1 MDLKEGNNNKDSSE
15 ATQKR
20 ELRLFVLVMV
30 IFTIGMVFLLIFE
43 VSQWWIWYLYLAI
56 WTLIEYRIAKNIKLK
71 WWWWAIIITAI
82 LVLDSVVIELVDYF
96 KM

>member
-1 MDLKEGNNNKDSSE
+1 MESEISRDSSK
-15 ATQKR
+15 AAQKR

-30 IFTIGMVFLLIFE
+30 LFTIGMVFLLIFE
-43 VSQWWIWYLYLAI
+43 VSKWWIWYLYLAV

-71 WWWWAIIITAI
+71 WWWWAIIIAAI
-82 LVLDSVVIELVDYF
+82 LALDIVVMELVDYF